1 MGRPA
6 IIRSPRTCR
15 NCGARFVPGRGGKRT
30 PQTCSK
36 ACAVSLSWKRPDV
49 AASRRQHMSASKRL
63 PDARRRQVLI
73 NEARWARPGE
83 RERLSE
89 RNRRVWADPT
99 TRGAMI
105 AANTAAQ
112 NSPEVLAKHV
122 ARTNAPE
129 WRARVSAQMKHRWAI
144 DSKFKAAMI
153 AASRAHHNLP
163 STITKKSERMKALW
177 GDQVWRAK
185 RRTPSGKILT
195 SAAELIERVG
205 RLVPRGL
212 PDFMRAD
219 ISQDI
224 LVSLFAGE
232 IRPADLEGSVKKH
245 VAAYYKLYPF
255 KFGPLSIDATIPGTD
270 GLSLADTLSSE
281 SAWP

>member
-6 IIRSPRTCR
+6 IIRRPRPCA
-15 NCGARFVPGRGGKRT
+15 NCGVAFVPSRGGRRA
-30 PQTCSK
+30 PQSCSR

-49 AASRRQHMSASKRL
+49 EAARRQHMSASKRT
-63 PDARRRQVLI
+63 PEAKRWQAKI

-89 RNRRVWADPT
+89 RNRRAWADPAA
-99 TRGAMI
+99 RAQMI

-129 WRARVSAQMKHRWAI
+129 WKARVSAQMKRRWAVNLE
-144 DSKFKAAMI
+144 FKAAMI
-153 AASRAHHNLP
+153 AASRAYHNLP
-163 STITKKSERMKALW
+163 SAITKKSERMKALW
-177 GDQVWRAK
+177 GNQVWRAK
-185 RRTPSGKILT
+185 RRTPSGKLLS
-195 SAAELIERVG
+195 SATELIERVAA
-205 RLVPRGL
+205 LVPHYL

-224 LVSLFAGE
+224 LVSVFAGE
-232 IRPADLEGSVKKH
+232 VKPADLEGALKKH
-245 VAAYYKLYPF
+245 LAAYRKMHPS
-255 KFGPLSIDATIPGTD
+255 KFGPLSIDAPIPGT
-270 GLSLADTLSSE
+270 GRLTLGDTLPDE
-281 SAWP
+281 RAWP